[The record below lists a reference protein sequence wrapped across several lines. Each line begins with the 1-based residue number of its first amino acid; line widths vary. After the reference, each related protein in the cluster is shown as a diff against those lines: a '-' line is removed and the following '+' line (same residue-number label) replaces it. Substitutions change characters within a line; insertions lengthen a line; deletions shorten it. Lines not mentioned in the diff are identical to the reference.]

1 MYQNPE
7 TLKSEQNTELL
18 PPFST
23 SLGRIYTTKEFYTP
37 SLPEGTNSSSALSE
51 LKNIEKLKDTSLYLC
66 TLEQWKMKIAPEK
79 LSLGFLGENLTVISN
94 KLLDMAVINPLLSG
108 IQLTR
113 KVYYLVL
120 LQIYRMT

>member
-1 MYQNPE
+1 
-7 TLKSEQNTELL
+7 
-18 PPFST
+18 
-23 SLGRIYTTKEFYTP
+23 
-37 SLPEGTNSSSALSE
+37 
-51 LKNIEKLKDTSLYLC
+51 
-66 TLEQWKMKIAPEK
+66 MKIAPEK

-94 KLLDMAVINPLLSG
+94 KTLDMAVINPLLSG